1 MTDSEIQSSVIEVDG
16 QNVAQTY
23 ISCPMN
29 ASDAL
34 GIKLPYI
41 VLVVKNLK
49 KYFTFEVQIKDDKDH
64 TRRFRASNYQSS
76 TFVA

>member
-1 MTDSEIQSSVIEVDG
+1 MTDSEIQSSVIEVEG
-16 QNVAQTY
+16 ANVAQTY

-29 ASDAL
+29 ATEAL

-41 VLVVKNLK
+41 VFVVKNLK
-49 KYFTFEVQIKDDKDH
+49 KYFTFEVQIKDDKDI

-76 TFVA
+76 EYC